1 MKSLQS
7 KHRLFRLAIGLSLI
21 SGIRLVAQ
29 EVSYTHGFPPLA
41 PSPSAKTKIELT
53 RNADGLLFRS
63 EQSHQEAAV
72 ELRNYLESSYLPMVR
87 KHYPDEDLSVIKLA
101 PRPSTEDI
109 AVHEGLAYARW
120 GDRVM
125 QLDLY
130 VPSGHKKALPLVIFV
145 HGGAWERGSHRNY
158 RPAAIAFAK
167 RGFATAT
174 VEYRLAGEA
183 MFPAAIYDVKAAIRW
198 LRANS
203 ERYHLDPERFGI
215 TGGSAG
221 GNIAVLTAV
230 TFGDA
235 RFEGPANHL
244 DQASKIQCVVSM
256 YGPMGWTSWTWSNAK
271 LESPLRNETLP
282 DFHIANGAHLPPLL
296 FLNEWDHREYRNWG
310 PDTMDLL
317 KTLGKADRAQLT
329 LIDAPHGFIN
339 FLPHQV
345 IALDHLERFFGKH
358 LKAGVDSAQPRT
370 HEAEQDGAEQ
380 PATAPESR
388 PEGEKKSKP
397 ESEGRSQ

>member
-1 MKSLQS
+1 MNSLR
-7 KHRLFRLAIGLSLI
+7 KMNRLIPLAIGLALTGSLY
-21 SGIRLVAQ
+21 LVAQ
-29 EVSYTHGFPPLA
+29 EPSYTEGFPSLGA
-41 PSPSAKTKIELT
+41 SPSAKTQIQLT
-53 RNADGLLFRS
+53 RKQDGLLFRS
-63 EQSHQEAAV
+63 EESHQEAAS
-72 ELRNYLESSYLPMVR
+72 ELRSYLKDSYLPMVR
-87 KHYPDEDLSVIKLA
+87 KHYPDQDISLIKLA
-101 PRPSTEDI
+101 PRPSTDDLE
-109 AVHEGLAYARW
+109 VHEDLAYARW

-130 VPSGHKKALPLVIFV
+130 IPSGQEEPLPVVIFV
-145 HGGAWERGSHRNY
+145 HGGGWERGSHRGY

-198 LRANS
+198 LRAKS
-203 ERYHLDPERFGI
+203 RAYHLDPGRFGI

-230 TFGDA
+230 TYGDP

-244 DQASKIQCVVSM
+244 NQSSEIQCVVSM

-271 LESPLRNETLP
+271 LGSPLRNETLP
-282 DFHIANGAHLPPLL
+282 DFHIANGAHLPPVL

-317 KTLGKADRAQLT
+317 KRLGKGDRAELK
-329 LIDAPHGFIN
+329 LINAPHGFIN
-339 FLPHQV
+339 FTPHQS
-345 IALDHLERFFGKH
+345 IALDHLETFFSRH
-358 LKAGVDSAQPRT
+358 L
-370 HEAEQDGAEQ
+370 
-380 PATAPESR
+380 
-388 PEGEKKSKP
+388 EKGI
-397 ESEGRSQ
+397 E

>member
-1 MKSLQS
+1 
-7 KHRLFRLAIGLSLI
+7 
-21 SGIRLVAQ
+21 
-29 EVSYTHGFPPLA
+29 
-41 PSPSAKTKIELT
+41 
-53 RNADGLLFRS
+53 
-63 EQSHQEAAV
+63 
-72 ELRNYLESSYLPMVR
+72 
-87 KHYPDEDLSVIKLA
+87 
-101 PRPSTEDI
+101 
-109 AVHEGLAYARW
+109 
-120 GDRVM
+120 M

-130 VPSGHKKALPLVIFV
+130 VPSGHKKPLPLVIFV

-183 MFPAAIYDVKAAIRW
+183 MFPAAIYDVKASIRW

-203 ERYHLDPERFGI
+203 EKYHLDPERFGI

-244 DQASKIQCVVSM
+244 DQSSKIQCVVSM

-282 DFHIANGAHLPPLL
+282 DFHIANGAHLPLLL

-345 IALDHLERFFGKH
+345 IAIILNDSLGSISKQESIPPNRERTKPNKTALSNPLPLRSRGRRVRRNLNLNRRGALSSGCQAFDVELNRFG
-358 LKAGVDSAQPRT
+358 
-370 HEAEQDGAEQ
+370 
-380 PATAPESR
+380 
-388 PEGEKKSKP
+388 
-397 ESEGRSQ
+397 